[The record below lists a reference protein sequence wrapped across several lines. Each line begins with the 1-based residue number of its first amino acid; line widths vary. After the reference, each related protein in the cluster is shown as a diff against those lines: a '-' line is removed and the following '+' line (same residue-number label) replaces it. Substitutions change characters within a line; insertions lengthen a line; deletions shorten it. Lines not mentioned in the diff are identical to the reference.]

1 VWRWTG
7 LQRSGGDLAMRRS
20 DGTAVWSR
28 CGSAMAPGGRRRGE
42 GGEARRIRVGARRG
56 GFPSSAPGDLV
67 SFLDGD
73 FLEDIQLLHGVDVL
87 WEELDG
93 AEVAA
98 VE

>member
-1 VWRWTG
+1 
-7 LQRSGGDLAMRRS
+7 
-20 DGTAVWSR
+20 
-28 CGSAMAPGGRRRGE
+28 
-42 GGEARRIRVGARRG
+42 
-56 GFPSSAPGDLV
+56 LV